1 MLPSACWTANHYAF
15 ANMYYTITK
24 VIVRSMMI
32 SAADFFGK
40 DKITIFHGSSSEVNK
55 PTYGVGNPR
64 NDYGL
69 AFYCTELNELACEW
83 ACPTEA
89 DGVVNEYELDCTGL
103 KLLDL
108 NSEDYSVLHWL
119 AVLVKNRPLG
129 QRHQITSEMQNL
141 LVKQYDVDL
150 SNADII
156 YGYRADDSYFSFARL
171 FLNNTI
177 SVESLEQ
184 ALFLGGLGYQV
195 ALRSK
200 KAFKH
205 IRFVGSEAV
214 RGALWNPRRMERDSQ
229 ARKAFER
236 IQREQGLGGTRAID
250 IIRKAE

>member
-1 MLPSACWTANHYAF
+1 M
-15 ANMYYTITK
+15 
-24 VIVRSMMI
+24 V
-32 SAADFFGK
+32 
-40 DKITIFHGSSSEVNK
+40 FHGSPVEVRV

-69 AFYCTELNELACEW
+69 AFYCTELKELACEW

-103 KLLDL
+103 KLLNL
-108 NSEDYSVLHWL
+108 NSDEFSVLNWL

-129 QRHQITSEMQNL
+129 QRHQITNEMQKF
-141 LVKQYDVDL
+141 LVEQYSVDL
-150 SNADII
+150 NKADIV
-156 YGYRADDSYFSFARL
+156 YGYRADDSYFSFARA

-184 ALFLGGLGYQV
+184 ALFLGGLGFQV

-200 KAFKH
+200 KAFKY
-205 IRFVGSEAV
+205 IRYVGSEAV
-214 RGALWNPRRMERDSQ
+214 PGAHWNPRRIERDSQ
-229 ARKAFER
+229 ARAAFER

-250 IIRKAE
+250 IIRKGE